1 MNPAL
6 QEMQK
11 GRWNYCSG
19 LWRSVKGFLTQTENF
34 RILEAEKEEDKME
47 LRETF
52 PFWDQL
58 SASQQALI
66 TQRAVLREV
75 PAGAVL
81 SGAGTDCVGLL
92 VLRSGRLRAYVLSQ
106 DGREVTLYRLTAGEI
121 CLFSASCV
129 LGTAQMDLTV
139 EAEQDS
145 TVWVIPPDVF
155 RQISHESAA
164 AAGYVNTLMARRFS
178 EVMWL
183 VEQVMWQSMD
193 RRLAAFLLEESEL
206 EHTDTLRLTHEQIAN
221 HLGTA
226 REVVTRMLRY
236 FQSEGMVRLSR
247 GTVVITD
254 RRRLEA
260 LRPASV

>member
-1 MNPAL
+1 M
-6 QEMQK
+6 
-11 GRWNYCSG
+11 
-19 LWRSVKGFLTQTENF
+19 V
-34 RILEAEKEEDKME
+34 

-247 GTVVITD
+247 GTVAITD